1 MPHRSLSAAKSR
13 GYPKA
18 RAPLDDHHPAS
29 GEVWRWRFRAA
40 DGQPPPRA
48 DGALTPASGP
58 APPSAPGHLEMLRDA
73 MQLFQRLSWFF
84 REHWRTYLVALLL
97 LTLVAVLNLSIPWL
111 VGRSVDHLA
120 AGDDAGHS
128 RTLWLLFG
136 CALAVYGLRFTWRQ
150 ILFGTAYRLGNLL
163 RSRFYQRLT
172 RQGDAFFASHNTGDL
187 MARATND
194 IDAIEMAAG
203 EGILSGFDGLLT
215 FVLVMI
221 MMVVMIDW
229 RLTLIALLP
238 FPVMAFGFHR
248 LSNRIHHQFNEAL
261 QQFSA
266 LNDRTQEAL
275 SGIRMIRALGREQQE
290 FEDYAAITARAAK
303 ANYAVARSE
312 ALFDPLIF
320 LCMSGSLLLTLAGGS
335 WLISSEQLSIG
346 ELTGF
351 TLYLGQLIWPMWAF
365 GWLLNI
371 IERGSAAW
379 KRVDATL
386 QTPDSIED
394 RGQRPVRETGLE
406 VQGLSFT
413 YPGSHTPALQE
424 ISFELPPGGRL
435 GIAGPTGAGKTT
447 LIKLLMRYREAD
459 DPQRLRLGGHPI
471 ADYPLQALRGCF
483 AWVPQDPF
491 LFSLTVADNIAL
503 SQPDANPAAIRHAAW
518 LAAVDEDIERLPEGY
533 DTPVGERGV
542 TLSGGQRQRVAL
554 ARALLAP
561 APILVL
567 DDSLSAVDLDTEKRI
582 LQRLQHASERRSL
595 IVISHRLSALQGCD
609 TILVLQR
616 GHLDEIGTHEQLLG
630 ADGWYSRMWTYQQME
645 ETTDV
650 AH

>member
-1 MPHRSLSAAKSR
+1 
-13 GYPKA
+13 
-18 RAPLDDHHPAS
+18 
-29 GEVWRWRFRAA
+29 
-40 DGQPPPRA
+40 
-48 DGALTPASGP
+48 
-58 APPSAPGHLEMLRDA
+58 
-73 MQLFQRLSWFF
+73 MQLFQQLSWFF
-84 REHWRTYLVALLL
+84 RQHWRTYAVALLL
-97 LTLVAVLNLSIPWL
+97 LSLVAMLNLSIPWL
-111 VGRSVDHLA
+111 VGQSVDLLA
-120 AGDDAGHS
+120 EGDSKGHS
-128 RTLWLLFG
+128 RILWLLLG
-136 CALAVYGLRFTWRQ
+136 CALAIYVLRFTWRQ

-172 RQGDAFFASHNTGDL
+172 RQGDAFYAEHNTGDL

-221 MMVVMIDW
+221 MMAAVIDW

-238 FPVMAFGFHR
+238 FPVMAVGFHR
-248 LSNRIHHQFNEAL
+248 LSNRIHHQFNDAL
-261 QQFSA
+261 EQFSA

-290 FEDYAAITARAAK
+290 FDDYAAITRRAAK
-303 ANYAVARSE
+303 ANYDVTRSE

-320 LCMSGSLLLTLAGGS
+320 LCMSASLLLTLAGGS
-335 WLISSEQLSIG
+335 WLISTEQLSIG

-386 QTPDSIED
+386 QTPDSITD
-394 RGQRPVRETGLE
+394 RGTLAVTETVLTAHDL
-406 VQGLSFT
+406 QFS
-413 YPGSHTPALQE
+413 YPQSHMPALHG
-424 ISFELPPGGRL
+424 IGFELRPGQSL
-435 GIAGPTGAGKTT
+435 GIAGPTGAGKST
-447 LIKLLMRYREAD
+447 LIQLLMRYRETD
-459 DPQRLRLGGHPI
+459 DPEQLKLGGHPV
-471 ADYPLQALRGCF
+471 ADYPLQALRSCF

-491 LFSLTVADNIAL
+491 LFSLTVAENIAL
-503 SQPDANPAAIRHAAW
+503 SRPDASLEAIRHAAW
-518 LAAVDEDIERLPEGY
+518 LAAVDEDIERLPKGY

-554 ARALLAP
+554 ARALLAT
-561 APILVL
+561 APVLVL

-582 LQRLQHASERRSL
+582 LERLRQIDEPRSL
-595 IVISHRLSALQGCD
+595 IIISHRLSALRECD
-609 TILVLQR
+609 RILVLQQ
-616 GHLDEIGTHEQLLG
+616 GHLDEFGAHEQLLTT
-630 ADGWYSRMWTYQQME
+630 DGWYSRMWTYQQME
-645 ETTDV
+645 EDV
-650 AH
+650 DVSH

>member
-1 MPHRSLSAAKSR
+1 
-13 GYPKA
+13 
-18 RAPLDDHHPAS
+18 
-29 GEVWRWRFRAA
+29 
-40 DGQPPPRA
+40 
-48 DGALTPASGP
+48 
-58 APPSAPGHLEMLRDA
+58 
-73 MQLFQRLSWFF
+73 MQLFQQLSWFF
-84 REHWRTYLVALLL
+84 REHWRTYSVALLL
-97 LTLVAVLNLSIPWL
+97 LSLVAMLNLSIPWL
-111 VGRSVDHLA
+111 VGQSVDHLA
-120 AGDDAGHS
+120 AGDSEGHS
-128 RTLWLLFG
+128 RILWLLLA
-136 CALAVYGLRFTWRQ
+136 CALAIYALRFTWRQ

-172 RQGDAFFASHNTGDL
+172 RQGDAFYATHNTGDL

-221 MMVVMIDW
+221 MMAAVIDW

-261 QQFSA
+261 EQFSA

-290 FEDYAAITARAAK
+290 FDDYAAITRRAAK
-303 ANYAVARSE
+303 ANYDVARSE

-320 LCMSGSLLLTLAGGS
+320 LCMSASLLLTLAGGS
-335 WLISSEQLSIG
+335 WLISTEQLSIG

-386 QTPDSIED
+386 QTPDSIQD
-394 RGQRPVRETGLE
+394 QGQQTVSKTSLTAEA
-406 VQGLSFT
+406 LSFT
-413 YPGSHTPALQE
+413 YPGSETPALQDV
-424 ISFELPPGGRL
+424 SFDLPPGGRL
-435 GIAGPTGAGKTT
+435 GIAGPTGAGKST
-447 LIKLLMRYREAD
+447 LIQLLMRYREVD
-459 DPQRLRLGGHPI
+459 NPQRLRLGGHAV
-471 ADYPLQALRGCF
+471 ADYPLQALRSCF

-491 LFSLTVADNIAL
+491 LFSLTVAENIAL
-503 SQPDANPAAIRHAAW
+503 SQPDASPEAIRHAAW
-518 LAAVDEDIERLPEGY
+518 LASVDEDIERLPKGY

-582 LQRLQHASERRSL
+582 LQRLQQVHEQRSL
-595 IVISHRLSALQGCD
+595 IVISHRLSALRDCD
-609 TILVLQR
+609 SILVLQH
-616 GHLDEIGTHEQLLG
+616 GHPDEIGTHEQLL
-630 ADGWYSRMWTYQQME
+630 ATDGWYSRMWTYQQME
-645 ETTDV
+645 EETDV
-650 AH
+650 SH

>member
-1 MPHRSLSAAKSR
+1 
-13 GYPKA
+13 
-18 RAPLDDHHPAS
+18 
-29 GEVWRWRFRAA
+29 
-40 DGQPPPRA
+40 
-48 DGALTPASGP
+48 
-58 APPSAPGHLEMLRDA
+58 
-73 MQLFQRLSWFF
+73 MQLFQQLSWFF
-84 REHWRTYLVALLL
+84 REHWRTYSIALLL
-97 LTLVAVLNLSIPWL
+97 LSLVAMLNLSIPWL
-111 VGRSVDHLA
+111 VGQSVDHLA
-120 AGDDAGHS
+120 AGDSDGHS
-128 RTLWLLFG
+128 RILWLLLG
-136 CALAVYGLRFTWRQ
+136 CALAIYVLRFTWRQ

-172 RQGDAFFASHNTGDL
+172 RQGDAFYAEHNTGDL

-221 MMVVMIDW
+221 MMAAVIDW

-238 FPVMAFGFHR
+238 FPIMAFGFHR

-261 QQFSA
+261 EQFSA

-290 FEDYAAITARAAK
+290 FNDYAAITTRAAK
-303 ANYAVARSE
+303 ANYEVARSE

-320 LCMSGSLLLTLAGGS
+320 LCMSASLLLTLAGGS
-335 WLISSEQLSIG
+335 WLISTDQLSIG

-386 QTPDSIED
+386 KTPDSIAD
-394 RGQRPVRETGLE
+394 LGKQPVNDTRLCA
-406 VQGLSFT
+406 QGLQFT
-413 YPGSHTPALQE
+413 YPNSHAPALQD
-424 ISFELPPGGRL
+424 ISFELPAGQSL
-435 GIAGPTGAGKTT
+435 GIAGPTGAGKST
-447 LIKLLMRYREAD
+447 LIQLLMRYREAD
-459 DPQRLRLGGHPI
+459 RPEQLKLGPHPV
-471 ADYPLQALRGCF
+471 ADYPLQALRSCF

-491 LFSLTVADNIAL
+491 LFSLTVAENIAL
-503 SQPDANPAAIRHAAW
+503 SQPNATPEAIRHAAW
-518 LAAVDEDIERLPEGY
+518 LAAVDEDIERLPKGY

-554 ARALLAP
+554 ARALLTS
-561 APILVL
+561 APILIL

-582 LQRLQHASERRSL
+582 LQRLTQASSQRSL
-595 IVISHRLSALQGCD
+595 IIISHRLSALRQCD
-609 TILVLQR
+609 RILVLQQ
-616 GHLDEIGTHEQLLG
+616 GHPDEFGTHDQLV
-630 ADGWYSRMWTYQQME
+630 ADDSWYSRMWTYQQME
-645 ETTDV
+645 EETDV
-650 AH
+650 SH

>member
-1 MPHRSLSAAKSR
+1 
-13 GYPKA
+13 
-18 RAPLDDHHPAS
+18 
-29 GEVWRWRFRAA
+29 
-40 DGQPPPRA
+40 
-48 DGALTPASGP
+48 
-58 APPSAPGHLEMLRDA
+58 
-73 MQLFQRLSWFF
+73 MQLFQQLSWFF
-84 REHWRTYLVALLL
+84 REHWRTYSIALLL
-97 LTLVAVLNLSIPWL
+97 LSLVAMLNLSIPWL
-111 VGRSVDHLA
+111 VGQSVDHLA
-120 AGDDAGHS
+120 AGDSDGHS
-128 RTLWLLFG
+128 RILWLLLG
-136 CALAVYGLRFTWRQ
+136 CALAIYVLRFTWRQ

-172 RQGDAFFASHNTGDL
+172 RQGDAFYAEHNTGDL

-221 MMVVMIDW
+221 MMAAVIDW

-238 FPVMAFGFHR
+238 FPIMAFGFHR

-261 QQFSA
+261 EQFSA

-290 FEDYAAITARAAK
+290 FNDYAAITTRAAK
-303 ANYAVARSE
+303 ANYEVARSE

-320 LCMSGSLLLTLAGGS
+320 LCMSASLLLTLTGGS
-335 WLISSEQLSIG
+335 WLISTDQLSIG

-386 QTPDSIED
+386 KTPDSIAD
-394 RGQRPVRETGLE
+394 LGKQPINDTR
-406 VQGLSFT
+406 
-413 YPGSHTPALQE
+413 PALQD
-424 ISFELPPGGRL
+424 ISFELPAGQSL
-435 GIAGPTGAGKTT
+435 GIAGPTGAGKST
-447 LIKLLMRYREAD
+447 LIQLLMRYREAD
-459 DPQRLRLGGHPI
+459 RPEQLKLGPHPV
-471 ADYPLQALRGCF
+471 ADYPLQALRSCF

-491 LFSLTVADNIAL
+491 LFSLTVAENIAL
-503 SQPDANPAAIRHAAW
+503 SQPDATPEAIRHAAW
-518 LAAVDEDIERLPEGY
+518 LAAVDEDIERLPKGY

-554 ARALLAP
+554 ARALLTS
-561 APILVL
+561 APILIL

-582 LQRLQHASERRSL
+582 LQRLTQASSQRSL
-595 IVISHRLSALQGCD
+595 IIISHRLSALRQCD
-609 TILVLQR
+609 RILVLQQ
-616 GHLDEIGTHEQLLG
+616 GHPDEFGTHDQLV
-630 ADGWYSRMWTYQQME
+630 ADDSWYSRMWTYQQME
-645 ETTDV
+645 EETDV
-650 AH
+650 SH